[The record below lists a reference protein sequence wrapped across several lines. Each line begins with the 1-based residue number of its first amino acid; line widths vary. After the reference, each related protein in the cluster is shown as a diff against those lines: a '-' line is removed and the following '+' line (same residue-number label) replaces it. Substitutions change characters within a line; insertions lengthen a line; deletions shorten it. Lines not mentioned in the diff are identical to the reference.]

1 MKYGKKILAA
11 LLALLITLGMCGCS
25 TELGDTGLTVGDIF
39 KLVGSLGKQAIDGLK
54 SKDLSD
60 LKDLLNDEYEGEYS
74 EDLDNMQWRMYA
86 EKDADGVHRV
96 FDEEDDNTLVLLH
109 DKLVYINFYPGQDS
123 AEIHYQY
130 MASDKFN
137 VNSEWYMYNYHE
149 ISDRSSQPTFTK
161 QDKYEAYEGC
171 GHELWYIS
179 MSFSGPG
186 SFGQGGDP
194 RYDEFYDTEEFRYRT
209 EDPAWPLHLGE
220 DEIWR
225 ASVIDGH
232 LEVARYAVTWTDG
245 KKSVAETPFSIWY
258 LHNRE
263 EEVPALPQ

>member
-60 LKDLLNDEYEGEYS
+60 LKDLLDDEYEGEYS
-74 EDLDNMQWRMYA
+74 EELDNTQWRMYA

-96 FDEEDDNTLVLLH
+96 FDEEEDNTLVLLH

-130 MASDKFN
+130 LASDKFS
-137 VNSEWYMYNYHE
+137 VNSEWYIYNCHE

-171 GHELWYIS
+171 GNELWYLR
-179 MSFSGPG
+179 MTFSEPG